1 MISSEIRK
9 LRRKISLDKSAKGKD
24 SLLKDKDTAKD
35 DEVEGEGDEVGVE
48 EHNIKSH
55 DRVKKKIFKQATKG
69 KLCFRTV
76 IDLFSFSLYL
86 D

>member
-24 SLLKDKDTAKD
+24 SLLKDKDTTKD
-35 DEVEGEGDEVGVE
+35 DEGEGDEVGVE
-48 EHNIKSH
+48 EENIKSH

-76 IDLFSFSLYL
+76 IDLFSLSL
-86 D
+86 